1 MPDPQSNPPGTL
13 SDLTPPRQ
21 NTLLKWIKSLAK
33 PAAAENANAP
43 DGNNGANPA
52 YDFITSH
59 ERILLSNILKLRE
72 LKVINVMV
80 PRANIVAIEVDTSP
94 KELLAL
100 VSEKQYSRIPVYR
113 DTLDD
118 VLGTIHAKD
127 VLSAVARG
135 EQPDIKKLITD
146 IPIVSPAMTILNL
159 LLKMRQ
165 SSRHMT
171 LVVDEYGG
179 IDGLVTIGNVIE
191 AIVGEID
198 DEHAVRMK
206 SRSSPVHAL
215 TARCWRMPGMPVEEF
230 DNRFGQVLTDE
241 ERNVS
246 DTLSGLVFFSGRAHP
261 GARGNHHASHGHA
274 VRSRSMP
281 GRAGLIYSAS
291 ATSPPCPRR
300 NNNAAPLP

>member
-1 MPDPQSNPPGTL
+1 MPDADSNPSDSL
-13 SDLTPPRQ
+13 SPPKQ
-21 NTLLKWIKSLAK
+21 SAFLKWIKSFKK
-33 PAAAENANAP
+33 PESENGAAAIIHET
-43 DGNNGANPA
+43 GENPA

-80 PRANIVAIEVDTSP
+80 PRANIVAIEADTPP

-100 VSEKQYSRIPVYR
+100 LSEKQYSRIPVYR

-118 VLGTIHAKD
+118 VLGTIHVKD
-127 VLSAVARG
+127 VLGAVARG

-165 SSRHMT
+165 SSRHMA

-191 AIVGEID
+191 SIVGEID
-198 DEHAVRMK
+198 DEHAVDEVPQFVIHDDG
-206 SRSSPVHAL
+206 SVVAD
-215 TARCWRMPGMPVEEF
+215 ARLSVEDF

-241 ERNVS
+241 ERGVS
-246 DTLSGLVFFSGRAHP
+246 DTLSGLVFFLAGRIP
-261 GARGNHHASHGHA
+261 ARGEIITHQTGMLFE
-274 VRSRSMP
+274 VMD
-281 GRAGLIYSAS
+281 AG
-291 ATSPPCPRR
+291 PRR
-300 NNNAAPLP
+300 INLLRISNIPSLPAPE

>member
-13 SDLTPPRQ
+13 PDLTPPRQ

-43 DGNNGANPA
+43 ASNNGVNPA

-100 VSEKQYSRIPVYR
+100 VAEKQYSRIPVYR

-135 EQPDIKKLITD
+135 EQPTIKKLITD

-165 SSRHMT
+165 SSRHMA

-198 DEHAVRMK
+198 DEHAVDEI
-206 SRSSPVHAL
+206 PQLVVHDDGSVLAD
-215 TARCWRMPGMPVEEF
+215 ARMPVEEF

-246 DTLSGLVFFSGRAHP
+246 DTLSGLVFFLAGRIP
-261 GARGNHHASHGHA
+261 ARGEIISHHTGMLFE
-274 VRSRSMP
+274 VID
-281 GRAGLIYSAS
+281 AG
-291 ATSPPCPRR
+291 PRR
-300 NNNAAPLP
+300 INLLRIGNIPSLPAPE

>member
-13 SDLTPPRQ
+13 PDLTPPRQ
-21 NTLLKWIKSLAK
+21 NTLLKWIRSLAK
-33 PAAAENANAP
+33 PVAAENANAP

-198 DEHAVRMK
+198 DEHAVDEI
-206 SRSSPVHAL
+206 PQLVVHDDGSVLAD
-215 TARCWRMPGMPVEEF
+215 ARMPVEEF

-246 DTLSGLVFFSGRAHP
+246 DTLSGLVFFLAGRIP
-261 GARGNHHASHGHA
+261 ARGEIITHHTGMLFE
-274 VRSRSMP
+274 VID
-281 GRAGLIYSAS
+281 AG
-291 ATSPPCPRR
+291 PRR
-300 NNNAAPLP
+300 INLLRISNIPSLPAPE

>member
-1 MPDPQSNPPGTL
+1 MPDADSNPPD
-13 SDLTPPRQ
+13 SLTPNKP
-21 NTLLKWIKSLAK
+21 NALLKWIKGFKK
-33 PAAAENANAP
+33 PTAPENGSAAIHET
-43 DGNNGANPA
+43 GENPA

-72 LKVINVMV
+72 LKVVNVMV
-80 PRANIVAIEVDTSP
+80 PRANIVAVEVDTP
-94 KELLAL
+94 PQELTALLA
-100 VSEKQYSRIPVYR
+100 EKQYSRIPVYR

-127 VLSAVARG
+127 VLGALARG
-135 EQPDIKKLITD
+135 EQPDIKKMITD

-165 SSRHMT
+165 SSRHMA

-198 DEHAVRMK
+198 DEHATDEVPQIAI
-206 SRSSPVHAL
+206 SDDGSVLAD
-215 TARCWRMPGMPVEEF
+215 ARLSVEEF

-246 DTLSGLVFFSGRAHP
+246 DTLSGLVFYLAGRIP
-261 GARGNHHASHGHA
+261 ARGEIITHHTGMLFE
-274 VRSRSMP
+274 VVD
-281 GRAGLIYSAS
+281 AG
-291 ATSPPCPRR
+291 PRR
-300 NNNAAPLP
+300 INLLRISNIPSLPAPK